1 MIEHELLL
9 LGLLKDGP
17 KHGYEIKRLIEGEM
31 FPFIA
36 LKVKSI
42 YYPLKQMEELG
53 LLKKSVGKDAKGP
66 EKFMY
71 RLTKKGEAT
80 FQKRITES
88 FLSVERPY
96 FSIDLCLYF
105 LQYIDPKAALHKL
118 KARVRFLQRI
128 RRDLC
133 AMEGTLDPKKKH
145 LHIILQ
151 HDIDLVDA
159 EIASITRLQ
168 SQVGDGTL

>member
-17 KHGYEIKRLIEGEM
+17 KHGYEIKRVIEGEM

-42 YYPLKQMEELG
+42 YYPLKQMEQQG
-53 LLKKSVGKDAKGP
+53 LLKKTIGTDARGP
-66 EKFMY
+66 EKYMY
-71 RLTKKGEAT
+71 RLTKKGEVT
-80 FQKRITES
+80 FQQRITES

-96 FSIDLCLYF
+96 FNIDLCLYF
-105 LQYIDPKAALHKL
+105 LRYIDQKAAVRKL

-128 RRDLC
+128 RRDLR
-133 AMEGTLDPKKKH
+133 AMEGTLDPTKKH

-159 EIASITRLQ
+159 EISSITRLHEK
-168 SQVGDGTL
+168 LI